1 MEKEAMAKRKQSPK
15 KETISDQL
23 RRFIRDG
30 GISRNQLCM
39 MTGMDPSHLHRFY
52 HGTGRL
58 TNEMMDKLADALR
71 LRFVQDDD

>member
-1 MEKEAMAKRKQSPK
+1 MAKRKQSSK

-30 GISRNQLCM
+30 GIPRNQLCKM
-39 MTGMDPSHLHRFY
+39 AGMDPSHLHRFY

-58 TNEMMDKLADALR
+58 TNDTMDKLAEALR
-71 LRFVQDDD
+71 LRLVIDDQ

>member
-1 MEKEAMAKRKQSPK
+1 MAKREHSPK

-30 GISRNQLCM
+30 GISRNQLCK

-58 TNEMMDKLADALR
+58 TNETMDRLAEALR
-71 LRFVQDDD
+71 LRLVADDE